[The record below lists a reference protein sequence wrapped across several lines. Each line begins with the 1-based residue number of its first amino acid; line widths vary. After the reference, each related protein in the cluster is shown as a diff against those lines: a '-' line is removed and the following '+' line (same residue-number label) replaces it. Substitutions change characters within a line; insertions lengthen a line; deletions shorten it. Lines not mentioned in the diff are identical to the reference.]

1 MLRRLMLLSVAGLVL
16 ATGLASAQG
25 AETDRF
31 KGDWKVVELVED
43 GKTIPEEVISEW
55 LPSGGRFTISD
66 NAIEFTDHTTGKK
79 QVKLFSV
86 DETQSPKGIDFQT
99 RDKERETW
107 GIYGFDGDQ
116 IVLCLAHPE
125 DSERPTTFSAK
136 AGSKHM
142 LMTLERTSGKKVAA
156 KPTPAGPKSTSAAS
170 SEGPRYLTDAEATKA
185 VTGTWRLTDAMG
197 VLIATLS
204 PDGTFSNVREV
215 TELRLFQKTLVQTP
229 VSTGT
234 WTVKNGQILFHV
246 LSTTQID
253 RLNRKYAFTLRSF
266 SDTDMIYVDP
276 FGQIGRAIRVR

>member
-1 MLRRLMLLSVAGLVL
+1 MLRRLMLLSVTGLVL
-16 ATGLASAQG
+16 AAGLASAQG

-55 LPSGGRFTISD
+55 LPSGGRFTIED
-66 NAIEFTDHTTGKK
+66 NAIQFTDHTTGKK
-79 QVKLFSV
+79 QVKLFSI

-99 RDKERETW
+99 REKERETW
-107 GIYGFDGDQ
+107 GIYRFDGDR

-125 DSERPTTFSAK
+125 ESERPTTFSAK

-142 LMTLERTSGKKVAA
+142 LMTLERAGDKKVAA
-156 KPTPAGPKSTSAAS
+156 KPVPAGPKAISSTQEA
-170 SEGPRYLTDAEATKA
+170 PRFLTDAEATKA

-215 TELRLFQKTLVQTP
+215 TELRLFKKTLVQTP

-246 LSTTQID
+246 LSTTQIE
-253 RLNRKYAFTLRSF
+253 RLNHKYAFTLRSF

>member
-16 ATGLASAQG
+16 VTGLASAQG
-25 AETDRF
+25 AELDRF

-55 LPSGGRFTISD
+55 LPSGGRFTIED
-66 NAIEFTDHTTGKK
+66 NAVQFTDHTTGKK
-79 QVKLFSV
+79 QLKLFSI

-99 RDKERETW
+99 REKERETW
-107 GIYGFDGDQ
+107 GIYRFDGDR

-125 DSERPTTFSAK
+125 ESERPTTFSAK

-142 LMTLERTSGKKVAA
+142 LMTLERTGGQKVAA
-156 KPTPAGPKSTSAAS
+156 KPAPVGPKAIS
-170 SEGPRYLTDAEATKA
+170 SNQEAPRFLTDAEAAKA

-215 TELRLFQKTLVQTP
+215 TELRLFKKTLVQTP

-246 LSTTQID
+246 LSATQLD
-253 RLNRKYAFTLRSF
+253 RLNHKYAFTLRSF

-276 FGQIGRAIRVR
+276 YGQVGRAVRVR